1 MERRA
6 KGSGLFG
13 EPNCHIAF
21 AWVRSL
27 RSDQQRFRRCGRS
40 RERHTALGLGA
51 RQRSKVR
58 QQNVNDESHFNAR
71 PRASRHAI
79 KFGKAQH
86 AAHPQWARR
95 SGLQRC
101 GGALRRLL
109 PQIQRDA
116 IHGSCLLGGEDRPA
130 QRPRDVR
137 QGTLPLGEHLKTT
150 QVALGPSALRRTQRH
165 TQPGRF
171 FLRRIQTAVQ
181 RTRNDSRRHLLL
193 RQSRETAYFLL
204 SPGALFRTF

>member
-1 MERRA
+1 MDRRA
-6 KGSGLFG
+6 KGSGLFD
-13 EPNCHIAF
+13 ELNCHIPFTRA
-21 AWVRSL
+21 RSL
-27 RSDQQRFRRCGRS
+27 RSDRQRFRRCGRG
-40 RERHTALGLGA
+40 RERHAALGLGA

-58 QQNVNDESHFNAR
+58 QQNVNDESRFNAR
-71 PRASRHAI
+71 PRASRHAT
-79 KFGKAQH
+79 KFGKRNTRPTAVG
-86 AAHPQWARR
+86 APLRPA
-95 SGLQRC
+95 RC

-171 FLRRIQTAVQ
+171 LLRRIQTAVQ

-193 RQSRETAYFLL
+193 RQSGETPYFLL

>member
-1 MERRA
+1 MDRRA

-13 EPNCHIAF
+13 EPNCHIPF

-27 RSDQQRFRRCGRS
+27 RSDQQRFRRCGRR
-40 RERHTALGLGA
+40 RERHTALGFGA

-71 PRASRHAI
+71 PRASRHAT

-86 AAHPQWARR
+86 AAHPQWARP
-95 SGLQRC
+95 SGPARC

-116 IHGSCLLGGEDRPA
+116 IYRSCLLGGEDRPA

-165 TQPGRF
+165 TQPGCF
-171 FLRRIQTAVQ
+171 LLRRIQTAVQ